1 MNYRHFTLF
10 SLITAVAAISGCAA
24 DHQGYLLRAD
34 NGQRS
39 TITFHENARGK
50 RGNVDAVLASGERCQ
65 GQYNTV
71 PDQVTRNWENPD
83 DIESED
89 TQVGMAVL
97 NCSNSRVVKCN
108 FAKAHADGGNG
119 ECLDTEGRKY
129 TLNF

>member
-1 MNYRHFTLF
+1 MKHRHFSLL
-10 SLITAVAAISGCAA
+10 SLITAVAATTGCAA

-39 TITFHENARGK
+39 PITFHEKSSGK
-50 RGNVDAVLASGERCQ
+50 RGNVEAVLASGERCE

-71 PDQVTRNWENPD
+71 PDQVTRSWEDPD

-97 NCSNSRVVKCN
+97 SCANSRVVKCN
-108 FAKAHADGGNG
+108 FSKAHADGGNG
-119 ECLDTEGRKY
+119 QCLDTEGRKY